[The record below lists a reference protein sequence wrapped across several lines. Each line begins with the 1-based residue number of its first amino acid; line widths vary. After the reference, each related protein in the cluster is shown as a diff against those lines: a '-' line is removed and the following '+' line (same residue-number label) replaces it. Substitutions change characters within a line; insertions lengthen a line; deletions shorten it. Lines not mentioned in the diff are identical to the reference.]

1 MKTVLL
7 TGGIGSGKSAVRHIL
22 EGMGIPCYDADS
34 AVKSFYSAPES
45 GSFAD
50 SGSFDGNSLIDGSLP
65 GDRSPRRR
73 PFLLPALENALGV
86 SLRDS
91 EGKFNKKALSS
102 LIFSDPEAMAK
113 VEGIVFP
120 ALVED
125 FSRWKAEAASALA
138 SPDGASLAPS
148 EAASS
153 SKAAPASADCASR
166 PSAAQADFVVFE
178 SATALD
184 KPAFPRIWDSCLWVD
199 APEEIRIQRVISR
212 DACSREAV
220 LSRLRLQSPLESH
233 RSEVDWVIEN
243 DCSLA
248 ELRCRV
254 EEAIGRLRG

>member
-22 EGMGIPCYDADS
+22 EEMGIPCYDADS
-34 AVKSFYSAPES
+34 AVKSFYIAPES

-50 SGSFDGNSLIDGSLP
+50 PGSFDGNSFIEGSLP
-65 GDRSPRRR
+65 GDNSPRRR
-73 PFLLPALENALGV
+73 PFLLPALEEALGV

-102 LIFSDPEAMAK
+102 LIFSAPWAMAK
-113 VEGIVFP
+113 VESIVFP
-120 ALVED
+120 ALAED
-125 FSRWKAEAASALA
+125 FARWKA
-138 SPDGASLAPS
+138 GM
-148 EAASS
+148 
-153 SKAAPASADCASR
+153 
-166 PSAAQADFVVFE
+166 QADFVVFE

-184 KPAFPRIWDSCLWVD
+184 KPEFPRIWDRCLWVD

-220 LSRLRLQSPLESH
+220 ISRLRLQSPLEVH

-243 DCSLA
+243 DCPLG
-248 ELRCRV
+248 ELRGRV
-254 EEAIGRLRG
+254 EEALGRLRG

>member
-22 EGMGIPCYDADS
+22 EEMGIPCYDADS
-34 AVKSFYSAPES
+34 AVKSFYIAPDE
-45 GSFAD
+45 GS
-50 SGSFDGNSLIDGSLP
+50 SSGNSFNEGSLP

-73 PFLLPALENALGV
+73 PFLLPALEEALGV

-102 LIFSDPEAMAK
+102 LIFSDPAAMTK

-120 ALVED
+120 ALAED
-125 FSRWKAEAASALA
+125 FARWKAEM
-138 SPDGASLAPS
+138 
-148 EAASS
+148 
-153 SKAAPASADCASR
+153 
-166 PSAAQADFVVFE
+166 QADFVVFE

-184 KPAFPRIWDSCLWVD
+184 KPAFPRIWDRCLWVD

-220 LSRLRLQSPLESH
+220 LSRLRLQSPLEAH
-233 RSEVDWVIEN
+233 RSEVDCVIEN
-243 DCSLA
+243 DCPLG
-248 ELRCRV
+248 ELRDRV
-254 EEAIGRLRG
+254 EEALGRLRG